1 MDAYAPEA
9 AVLSLDVLG
18 KGQTI
23 LPCIFQQE
31 LAELLL
37 RNRRFQIILAPLG
50 VGAVEI
56 GGAFPGVGL
65 EADIRRCLHELGQ
78 VVAVRHGCFEV
89 LDGALADGEL
99 IAVRQQTVQTF
110 QHPQQDAGSL
120 LGQLFD
126 EEGIIHPGRVTVFHR
141 DEDLSAPEAVAVIV
155 SSHKVA
161 IAEADETNVQQTL
174 DSLLVFPLDA
184 QTVLGGD
191 DGLDVPCFGQSHH
204 VQVVIDHD
212 QLVLK
217 VCTGKA
223 VRFDAEDGFGVR
235 GFPEQLLQQQADAG
249 LPLAAL
255 AGHDQHLLRLGRR
268 DQEIAKVFLQGQNIL
283 RDQQTVQKFQPL
295 GRCGGIG
302 LVFHGEPVQ
311 AEFLFRHKSPL
322 VQKVSPIL
330 EMDAVKLGFP
340 FGGIGFD
347 TECVQNLLL
356 LLGKVVEHKVTEVA
370 VDFVEQCV
378 LVHLAVLV
386 KQLLFQAHHGVFL

>member
-18 KGQTI
+18 KGQAI

-50 VGAVEI
+50 VGAIEV
-56 GGAFPGVGL
+56 GGAFLGVGL

-89 LDGALADGEL
+89 LDGALADGKL
-99 IAVRQQTVQTF
+99 IAVCQQTVQPL
-110 QHPQQDAGSL
+110 QHPQQDAGTL

-126 EEGIIHPGRVTVFHR
+126 EEGVIHPGRVTVFHR

-161 IAEADETNVQQTL
+161 IAEADETNVQQAL
-174 DSLLVFPLDA
+174 DSLLVLPLDA
-184 QTVLGGD
+184 QTVFSGD
-191 DGLDVPCFGQSHH
+191 DGLDVPGFGQSHH
-204 VQVVIDHD
+204 VQIVIDHD
-212 QLVLK
+212 QLVLQIG
-217 VCTGKA
+217 TGKA

-249 LPLAAL
+249 FSLAAL

-268 DQEIAKVFLQGQNIL
+268 DQEIAEIFLQGQNVL
-283 RDQQTVQKFQPL
+283 RDEQTVQKFQPL

-311 AEFLFRHKSPL
+311 AEFLFRHKAPL
-322 VQKVSPIL
+322 VQKVGSVL

-340 FGGIGFD
+340 FRGIGFD

-378 LVHLAVLV
+378 LVYLAVLV
-386 KQLLFQAHHGVFL
+386 EQLLFQAHHGVFL

>member
-1 MDAYAPEA
+1 M
-9 AVLSLDVLG
+9 
-18 KGQTI
+18 Q
-23 LPCIFQQE
+23 
-31 LAELLL
+31 
-37 RNRRFQIILAPLG
+37 PL
-50 VGAVEI
+50 
-56 GGAFPGVGL
+56 
-65 EADIRRCLHELGQ
+65 
-78 VVAVRHGCFEV
+78 
-89 LDGALADGEL
+89 
-99 IAVRQQTVQTF
+99 
-110 QHPQQDAGSL
+110 QHPQQDAGTL

-126 EEGIIHPGRVTVFHR
+126 EEGVIHPGRVTVFYR

-161 IAEADETNVQQTL
+161 IAEADETNVQQAL
-174 DSLLVFPLDA
+174 HSLLILPLDA

-212 QLVLK
+212 QLVLQI
-217 VCTGKA
+217 CTGKA

-249 LPLAAL
+249 FSLAAL

-268 DQEIAKVFLQGQNIL
+268 DQEIAKVFLQGQNVL
-283 RDQQTVQKFQPL
+283 RDEQTVQKFQPL

-311 AEFLFRHKSPL
+311 AEFLFRHKAPL
-322 VQKVSPIL
+322 VQKVGSVL

-347 TECVQNLLL
+347 AECVQNLLF

-378 LVHLAVLV
+378 LVYLAVLV
-386 KQLLFQAHHGVFL
+386 EQLLFQAHHGVFL

>member
-1 MDAYAPEA
+1 M
-9 AVLSLDVLG
+9 
-18 KGQTI
+18 
-23 LPCIFQQE
+23 
-31 LAELLL
+31 

-56 GGAFPGVGL
+56 GGAFLGVGL

-99 IAVRQQTVQTF
+99 IAVRQQTVQPL
-110 QHPQQDAGSL
+110 QHPQQDAGEFC
-120 LGQLFD
+120 GQLLNEKRVID
-126 EEGIIHPGRVTVFHR
+126 AGRVAVFHR
-141 DEDLSAPEAVAVIV
+141 HQNLSAPEAVAVIV

-184 QTVLGGD
+184 QTVFGGD
-191 DGLDVPCFGQSHH
+191 DGLDVPGFGQSHH

-212 QLVLK
+212 QLVLQI
-217 VCTGKA
+217 CTGKA
-223 VRFDAEDGFGVR
+223 VRFDAEDGFRVR
-235 GFPEQLLQQQADAG
+235 GFSEQLLQQQADAG
-249 LPLAAL
+249 FPLAAL

-268 DQEIAKVFLQGQNIL
+268 DQKIAKVFLQGQNVL
-283 RDQQTVQKFQPL
+283 RDEQTVQKFQPL

-311 AEFLFRHKSPL
+311 AEFLFRHKAPF
-322 VQKVSPIL
+322 VQKVGSVL

-340 FGGIGFD
+340 FRGIGFD
-347 TECVQNLLL
+347 TECVQNLFF
-356 LLGKVVEHKVTEVA
+356 LLGKIVEYKVTEVA
-370 VDFVEQCV
+370 VDFIEQCV
-378 LVHLAVLV
+378 LVYLAVLV
-386 KQLLFQAHHGVFL
+386 EQLLFQAHHGVFL

>member
-1 MDAYAPEA
+1 M
-9 AVLSLDVLG
+9 
-18 KGQTI
+18 
-23 LPCIFQQE
+23 
-31 LAELLL
+31 

-56 GGAFPGVGL
+56 GGAFLGVGL
-65 EADIRRCLHELGQ
+65 EADIRTGLHELGQ
-78 VVAVRHGCFEV
+78 VVAVRHGCFKV

-110 QHPQQDAGSL
+110 QHPQQDAGTL

-161 IAEADETNVQQTL
+161 IAEADETNVQQAL
-174 DSLLVFPLDA
+174 DSLLVLPLDA

-204 VQVVIDHD
+204 VQIVIDHD
-212 QLVLK
+212 QLVLQI
-217 VCTGKA
+217 CTGKA

-249 LPLAAL
+249 FSLAAL

-268 DQEIAKVFLQGQNIL
+268 DQEIAEIFLQGQNVL

-322 VQKVSPIL
+322 VQKVGSVL

-340 FGGIGFD
+340 FRGIGFD

-378 LVHLAVLV
+378 LVYLAVLV
-386 KQLLFQAHHGVFL
+386 EQLLFQAHHGVFL

>member
-18 KGQTI
+18 EGQAI
-23 LPCIFQQE
+23 LPGIFQQE

-50 VGAVEI
+50 VGTIEVC
-56 GGAFPGVGL
+56 GTLFTVRT
-65 EADIRRCLHELGQ
+65 EADVSLCLHELTQ
-78 VVAVRHGCFEV
+78 VVAVFHGCFEV
-89 LDGALADGEL
+89 PAGAFADGEL
-99 IAVRQQTVQTF
+99 IAVRQQTVQPL
-110 QHPQQDAGSL
+110 QHPEQDAGTL

-126 EEGIIHPGRVTVFHR
+126 EEGIIHAGGVSVFYR
-141 DEDLSAPEAVAVIV
+141 DQDLSTPEAVAVIV

-174 DSLLVFPLDA
+174 DSLLILSLNA

-191 DGLDVPCFGQSHH
+191 DGLDIPGFGQSHH

-212 QLVLK
+212 QLILQI
-217 VCTGKA
+217 CTGKA

-249 LPLAAL
+249 FALAAL

-268 DQEIAKVFLQGQNIL
+268 DQKIAEIFLQGQNIL

-311 AEFLFRHKSPL
+311 AELLFRHK
-322 VQKVSPIL
+322 
-330 EMDAVKLGFP
+330 AP
-340 FGGIGFD
+340 F
-347 TECVQNLLL
+347 V
-356 LLGKVVEHKVTEVA
+356 
-370 VDFVEQCV
+370 
-378 LVHLAVLV
+378 
-386 KQLLFQAHHGVFL
+386 